1 MNDKFVKQLFN
12 KAFNDLHLKSMPLQS
27 MINDQAA
34 NKKQSVI
41 DANLNAVRGDEK
53 ISLNII

>member
-12 KAFNDLHLKSMPLQS
+12 KAFNDLRLKSMPLQS